1 MKIREASK
9 IINTFMNVESS
20 LNFFSLMNDMT
31 CGNSVKIKKN
41 MYNIDLKGTVMQI
54 EKTLIDD
61 RLRVSKVS

>member
-1 MKIREASK
+1 
-9 IINTFMNVESS
+9 MNVESS
-20 LNFFSLMNDMT
+20 HNFFSLMT
-31 CGNSVKIKKN
+31 AGNSVKIKKS

>member
-1 MKIREASK
+1 
-9 IINTFMNVESS
+9 MNVESS
-20 LNFFSLMNDMT
+20 LNFSSLMNDMT
-31 CGNSVKIKKN
+31 CGNSVKIKKS